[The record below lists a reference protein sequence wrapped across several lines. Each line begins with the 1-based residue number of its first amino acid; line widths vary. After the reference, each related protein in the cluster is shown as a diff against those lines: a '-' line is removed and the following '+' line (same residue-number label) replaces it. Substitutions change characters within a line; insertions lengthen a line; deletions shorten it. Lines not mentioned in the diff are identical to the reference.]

1 MYCLPEFVLYSN
13 PLFISYLSVNV
24 PELFNAT
31 SVGNVSAV
39 YTLSP
44 AIDVGT
50 STFTPSNSS
59 FTFLLSVSYTHLDL
73 YKRQGRPRSEYLS
86 AELH

>member
-1 MYCLPEFVLYSN
+1 MSCLPEFVLYSN

-59 FTFLLSVSYTHLDL
+59 FTFFTVI
-73 YKRQGRPRSEYLS
+73 YLS
-86 AELH
+86 F